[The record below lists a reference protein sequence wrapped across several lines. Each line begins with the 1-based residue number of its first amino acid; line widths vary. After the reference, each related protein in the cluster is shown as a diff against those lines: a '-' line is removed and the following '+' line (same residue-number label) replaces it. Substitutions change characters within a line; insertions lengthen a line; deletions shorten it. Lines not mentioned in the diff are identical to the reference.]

1 MKKIAPMETD
11 MYDIFISYRREGGYV
26 MARLLY
32 DRFKQMGLH
41 PFFDLEEL
49 KSGKFDTKL
58 YENIE
63 ESSNFVLVLP
73 PRSLDRCSEEGD
85 WFRLEIEHAI
95 KLKKNIIP
103 VMMTGF
109 TWPDS
114 LPESLSSLSSYNGV
128 QMNNEYFDACIARL
142 NTMLIE
148 VRLDTES
155 DAPAKTYVNERIENK
170 YFVFEDEKEK
180 KRLKI
185 QQNLMKRF
193 DKHTYQKVIDSYD
206 ELFILDIGCNNGDF
220 VMDRIGKN
228 EKVKLLVGLEYDAES
243 VILANEKYGVAGRI
257 EFYKQN
263 VEAEDLEDNLTDIL
277 DKLHVEKFNVI
288 NISMVLLHLKNPYR
302 LLKSLR
308 RFLQKG
314 GMVVIK
320 DIDDGYNIA
329 YPDENGDFARVI
341 EICSRNETSGY
352 RHSGR
357 QVYTLLRHAGYADVC
372 LEQSGLSTI
381 GMDYDEREALF
392 DTYFSFILEDL
403 KIMMERYPNDKEFE
417 LNYDWYSKIYEDLEE
432 RFQDEAFYFN
442 LGFVLYTA
450 KKR

>member
-1 MKKIAPMETD
+1 
-11 MYDIFISYRREGGYV
+11 
-26 MARLLY
+26 
-32 DRFKQMGLH
+32 
-41 PFFDLEEL
+41 
-49 KSGKFDTKL
+49 
-58 YENIE
+58 
-63 ESSNFVLVLP
+63 
-73 PRSLDRCSEEGD
+73 
-85 WFRLEIEHAI
+85 
-95 KLKKNIIP
+95 
-103 VMMTGF
+103 
-109 TWPDS
+109 
-114 LPESLSSLSSYNGV
+114 
-128 QMNNEYFDACIARL
+128 MNNEYFDACISRL
-142 NTMLIE
+142 VTMLLD
-148 VRLDTES
+148 VRVATEGDT
-155 DAPAKTYVNERIENK
+155 PAKVFVNERIENK

-185 QQNLMKRF
+185 QQNLLKRF
-193 DKHTYQKVIDSYD
+193 DGSTYQKVIDSYD
-206 ELFILDIGCNNGDF
+206 ELLILDVGCNNGDF

-243 VILANEKYGVAGRI
+243 VDRANEKYGVKGKI

-263 VEAEDLEDNLTDIL
+263 VEAEDLEDNLAEIL
-277 DKLHVEKFNVI
+277 ENLGVEKFNVI

-302 LLKSLR
+302 MLKSVR
-308 RFLQKG
+308 HFLQKG

-329 YPDENGDFARVI
+329 YPDENEDFERVFK
-341 EICSRNETSGY
+341 ICSRNETSGY

-357 QVYTLLRHAGYADVC
+357 QVYTLLKHAGYTDIC

-403 KIMMERYPNDKEFE
+403 KIMMERYPGEEEFKKS
-417 LNYDWYSKIYEDLEE
+417 YDWYNKIYEDLEE